1 MMLSN
6 RKTRRGFSL
15 LELLAVVTILGVIAA
30 IIIARFTTTTTTAKN
45 KLNVH
50 NKAVINAMVERYYM
64 ENGTWP
70 STNLSELATSNY
82 FPDGVPT
89 SPYDGTTQYTI
100 DGTTHRVNNIPNVP

>member
-1 MMLSN
+1 MMYF
-6 RKTRRGFSL
+6 RKSRKGFSL

-64 ENGTWP
+64 ENGAWP
-70 STNLSELATSNY
+70 SVGLAELATSNY
-82 FPDGVPT
+82 FPDGVPK

>member
-1 MMLSN
+1 MLAV
-6 RKTRRGFSL
+6 RKRKGFSL

-64 ENGTWP
+64 ENNSWP
-70 STNLSELATSNY
+70 STNLSELNSATY
-82 FPDGVPT
+82 FPDGVPVG
-89 SPYDGTTQYTI
+89 PFDNTTPYTI

>member
-1 MMLSN
+1 MIV
-6 RKTRRGFSL
+6 RKSKGFSL

-64 ENGTWP
+64 ENNAWP
-70 STNLSELATSNY
+70 ATALTELNDPNY
-82 FPDGVPT
+82 FPDGIPVGPF
-89 SPYDGTTQYTI
+89 DNTTPYTI
-100 DGTTHRVNNIPNVP
+100 DGTTHRVNNIPNQ

>member
-1 MMLSN
+1 MMYF
-6 RKTRRGFSL
+6 RKSRKAFSL

-64 ENGTWP
+64 ETGSWP
-70 STNLSELATSNY
+70 SANLNELATPNY
-82 FPDGVPT
+82 FPDGVPK

-100 DGTTHRVNNIPNVP
+100 DAATHRVDNIPNVP

>member
-1 MMLSN
+1 MLYS
-6 RKTRRGFSL
+6 RKSRKGFSL

-64 ENGTWP
+64 ETGAWP
-70 STNLSELATSNY
+70 SVGLAELATSNY
-82 FPDGVPT
+82 FPDGVPK

>member
-1 MMLSN
+1 MIRRQT
-6 RKTRRGFSL
+6 RKGFSL

-64 ENGTWP
+64 ENNAWP
-70 STNLSELATSNY
+70 ATTLAELAGPNY
-82 FPDGVPT
+82 FPDGVPV
-89 SPYDGTTQYTI
+89 SPYDGSTQYTI
-100 DGTTHRVNNIPNVP
+100 DGTTHRVNNIPNQ

>member
-1 MMLSN
+1 MLN
-6 RKTRRGFSL
+6 RRRKAFSL

-64 ENGTWP
+64 ETNSWP
-70 STNLSELATSNY
+70 STNLKELSSTDY

-89 SPYDGTTQYTI
+89 SPFDNSTQYTI
-100 DGTTHRVNNIPNVP
+100 DGTTKRVDNIPNQ

>member
-1 MMLSN
+1 MMYL
-6 RKTRRGFSL
+6 RKRKGFSL

-64 ENGTWP
+64 ESNAWP
-70 STNLSELATSNY
+70 AAALTELDDPNY
-82 FPDGVPT
+82 FPDGIPV
-89 SPYDGTTQYTI
+89 SPFDNTTQYTI
-100 DGTTHRVNNIPNVP
+100 DNTTHRVNNIPNQ

>member
-1 MMLSN
+1 MLSY
-6 RKTRRGFSL
+6 RKKRRGFSL

-64 ENGTWP
+64 ENGSWP
-70 STNLSELATSNY
+70 STNLTELSGPNY

-89 SPYDGTTQYTI
+89 GPYDGTTQYTI